1 MSFTVDFRDMDLAR
15 RNALEKQLLSLIEET
30 CLEHG
35 LTYTIREDT
44 KSDPRYCAPEL
55 RALMQEQ
62 AAEMGLEPP
71 ELMSG
76 PFHDSL
82 TMSYVCDYGMIFVR
96 CKEGISHNPKE
107 YSSPEDIEL
116 GVELLYRTA
125 RRLSE

>member
-1 MSFTVDFRDMDLAR
+1 MR
-15 RNALEKQLLSLIEET
+15 
-30 CLEHG
+30 
-35 LTYTIREDT
+35 
-44 KSDPRYCAPEL
+44 
-55 RALMQEQ
+55 EQ
-62 AAEMGLEPP
+62 AAEMGLTPP

-116 GVELLYRTA
+116 GAELLYRTA
-125 RRLSE
+125 RKMSEWKGGMADDQSKDRTDSSVE